1 MLLIKQLVLID
12 PDDEIPV
19 EKNTRKDRKGDEARE
34 IGQQLSLHEWS
45 RRIFLPHLFLTA
57 TVPLHFPSFDVDIVQ
72 IRAMFNK
79 KKKTHKIR
87 VAPPVY
93 ASRDVNLH
101 EMLNEFQY
109 GRSHLAIIYDN
120 IDLPPGK

>member
-1 MLLIKQLVLID
+1 MSFSVLCSRRTGHSRVPLYLNHKANVVGMLLIKQLVLID

-79 KKKTHKIR
+79 KKKTHKI
-87 VAPPVY
+87 
-93 ASRDVNLH
+93 
-101 EMLNEFQY
+101 
-109 GRSHLAIIYDN
+109 GRAHV
-120 IDLPPGK
+120 